1 MGACFGRRG
10 GDNNNND
17 KAAAPTEPTERYYNL
32 AFYRNEIPYIYVDI
46 YERQPYHGATI
57 DIIHNDWYDDYDGLE
72 RNHRVIEW
80 LFPTTKVPRGSQAHP
95 LQPGEADEIINDRG
109 AMDRVKMSYMMMLHF
124 YGMKLRITDDSGKV
138 EKGSNWEERF
148 RHLNNSQ
155 ERITRILT
163 SLGLLGL
170 ERLKPPFLKFVLG
183 EVAKTKEL
191 GDALASLRD
200 VWIDTLASEDDKRE
214 LRRECYLHTFVQ
226 QPLVNVSS

>member
-1 MGACFGRRG
+1 MCLRKQE
-10 GDNNNND
+10 GDSSGE
-17 KAAAPTEPTERYYNL
+17 AVPLAEPTQSLYNL
-32 AFYRNEIPYIYVDI
+32 AFYRNDIPSKP
-46 YERQPYHGATI
+46 QGARI
-57 DIIHNDWYDDYDGLE
+57 EIIHNDWYDDYDGLE
-72 RNHRVIEW
+72 RNHHLIEW
-80 LFPTTKVPRGSQAHP
+80 LFPTTKVPQGSQAHP
-95 LQPGEADEIINDRG
+95 LQPGEADEIISDQG

-138 EKGSNWEERF
+138 ERGSNWEERF
-148 RHLNNSQ
+148 RHLNNYP
-155 ERITRILT
+155 ERITRMLT

-226 QPLVNVSS
+226 QPQLDRTSSKAHVRV